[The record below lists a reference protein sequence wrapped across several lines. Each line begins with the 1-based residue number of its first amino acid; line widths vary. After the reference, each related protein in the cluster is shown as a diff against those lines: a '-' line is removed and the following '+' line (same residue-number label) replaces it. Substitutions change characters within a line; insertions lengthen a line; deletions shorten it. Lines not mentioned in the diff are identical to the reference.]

1 MTEQKEKS
9 GVKIRFTIDGIPV
22 AAEVGWTVLDTAR
35 HYHIPIPTL
44 CYHAAV
50 QPSGACR
57 LCVVEVCGEKGSKVV
72 ISCMYTPFEGAQID
86 TQSECV
92 RNIRRWILEMLLAEC
107 PASLELRELAAE
119 YDVHETRFNIK
130 NPQEQCL
137 LCGLC
142 VSVCREVVGVE
153 AIAFGS
159 RGVHKHLATPYMV
172 PNQTCIACGCCVT
185 VCPTGAM
192 QSRLDEVR
200 GDVARRTGGGFA
212 H

>member
-1 MTEQKEKS
+1 MTEQREKS

-92 RNIRRWILEMLLAEC
+92 LFFTNAIRANGIITS
-107 PASLELRELAAE
+107 ASRRSLRKWMAVLWSGA
-119 YDVHETRFNIK
+119 
-130 NPQEQCL
+130 
-137 LCGLC
+137 
-142 VSVCREVVGVE
+142 
-153 AIAFGS
+153 S
-159 RGVHKHLATPYMV
+159 R
-172 PNQTCIACGCCVT
+172 
-185 VCPTGAM
+185 
-192 QSRLDEVR
+192 
-200 GDVARRTGGGFA
+200 
-212 H
+212 